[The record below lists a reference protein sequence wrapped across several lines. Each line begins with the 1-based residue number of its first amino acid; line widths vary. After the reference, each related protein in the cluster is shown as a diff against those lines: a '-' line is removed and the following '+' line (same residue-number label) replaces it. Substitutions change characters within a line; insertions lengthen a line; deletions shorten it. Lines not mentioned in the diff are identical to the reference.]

1 MECRFGEELASSSSQ
16 RCCVMDATK
25 CNGLT
30 AGHSQPAK
38 THTENTHGVIVAL
51 AQQIGNCDK
60 PNLIARLARA
70 GHLVHEGSE
79 HSFTVVHP
87 RWGMSN
93 YCENFAALTAFART
107 VGVQR

>member
-1 MECRFGEELASSSSQ
+1 
-16 RCCVMDATK
+16 MDATK

-30 AGHSQPAK
+30 ADNSQPAK
-38 THTENTHGVIVAL
+38 THNENTCLRIVAFTD
-51 AQQIGNCDK
+51 NCNK

-87 RWGMSN
+87 RWGMSR
-93 YCENFAALTAFART
+93 YCADFGALQRFART
-107 VGVQR
+107 VGAQHG